1 MDGTVSL
8 LDASNGELLHSAKPH
23 MKYVVSLAWAGD
35 GRRFVSGSWDSTMAV
50 HSITPAV
57 VKDGTTRGEEA
68 VGVESTASASSY
80 ETLQTF
86 RYTAQ
91 VQSVVFLADGN
102 TAVVAV
108 RDSNYLRLVS
118 VSTLQVCIHHN

>member
-1 MDGTVSL
+1 VSL
-8 LDASNGELLHSAKPH
+8 LDAQSGEVLHSAKPH

-35 GRRFVSGSWDSTMAV
+35 GQRFISASWDSTMAV
-50 HSITPAV
+50 HSINPAV
-57 VKDGTTRGEEA
+57 VKDGATKGGEA
-68 VGVESTASASSY
+68 VGVDDAASASSY

-91 VQSVVFLADGN
+91 VQSVVFLADGD

-118 VSTLQVCIHHN
+118 VSTLQACIHYN